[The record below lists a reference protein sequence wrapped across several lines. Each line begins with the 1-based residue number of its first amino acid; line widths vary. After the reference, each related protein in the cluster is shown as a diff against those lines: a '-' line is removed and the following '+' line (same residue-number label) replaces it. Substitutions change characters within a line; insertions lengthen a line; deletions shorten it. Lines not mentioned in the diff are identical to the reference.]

1 VTASDP
7 APAVLLTGATGGIG
21 SAVAAVLVQAGCAV
35 TLAGRSPERL
45 GALADALLAGARR
58 PGATGAGPGER
69 PRIVCSA
76 VDLTEPGAP
85 AALVDAH
92 LHAHGRL
99 DVLVD
104 CAGRGWV
111 GAVGAMGD
119 DDLARVLRVDVE
131 APFALVRAALPALR
145 TAGAAHGRALVVLV
159 ASLAGVRAAAG
170 FAAYSAAKA
179 AVVSLAR
186 SVTLEEA
193 AAGVRATAVCPGFV
207 DTPLTARLEGVGRS
221 AMLPASDVAAAVDFL
236 LRLSPAA
243 AVPEIVLGRLDAGPD
258 RP

>member
-1 VTASDP
+1 VTGPSSP
-7 APAVLLTGATGGIG
+7 ARAVLLTGATGGIG
-21 SAVAAVLVQAGCAV
+21 SAVAAVLVGAGCDV

-45 GALADALLAGARR
+45 GALADALLAGRA
-58 PGATGAGPGER
+58 AAGR
-69 PRIVCSA
+69 PRVVCSA
-76 VDLTEPGAP
+76 VDLTGPGAP

-92 LHAHGRL
+92 LQAHGRL

-111 GAVGAMGD
+111 GAVGEMGD

-145 TAGAAHGRALVVLV
+145 TAGAEHGRALVVLV
-159 ASLAGVRAAAG
+159 ASHAGVRAAAG

-193 AAGVRATAVCPGFV
+193 GAGIRATAVCPGFV
-207 DTPLTARLEGVGRS
+207 ATALTARLEGVGRA
-221 AMLPASDVAAAVDFL
+221 AMLAPTDVAAAVSFL
-236 LRLSPAA
+236 LALSPAA

-258 RP
+258 AP